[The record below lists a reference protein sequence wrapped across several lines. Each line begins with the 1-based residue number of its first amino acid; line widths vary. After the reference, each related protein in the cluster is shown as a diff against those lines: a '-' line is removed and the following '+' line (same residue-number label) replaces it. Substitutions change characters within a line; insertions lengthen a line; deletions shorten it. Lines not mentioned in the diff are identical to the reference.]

1 MDLDRAHSRE
11 EQEEKR
17 TSKLNRVQGW
27 KTEQEKSVQGHKM
40 EAKTE
45 ERGWNHRG
53 KKSSRGDMNDKEE
66 FTLSLII
73 WLLVTLE
80 KYKSLVHNT
89 QD

>member
-45 ERGWNHRG
+45 ERG
-53 KKSSRGDMNDKEE
+53 
-66 FTLSLII
+66 
-73 WLLVTLE
+73 
-80 KYKSLVHNT
+80 
-89 QD
+89 